1 MKFKIHVQTKESAFS
16 REFSSF
22 KTLRQY
28 ERRNITEDMK
38 VWRFIFNND
47 RWEPVTIIGNQ
58 VVSKTR
64 LLEILNTF
72 DTFDTTKSVENQQ
85 ICLKT

>member
-1 MKFKIHVQTKESAFS
+1 
-16 REFSSF
+16 
-22 KTLRQY
+22 
-28 ERRNITEDMK
+28 MK